1 MTSIPWTVL
10 IEVILRYGVP
20 FAEKLW
26 SLIQSGAAPT
36 AADWE
41 ALRLL
46 TTQDARSKMAEALA
60 KNGIDPASELGKSL
74 LELAS

>member
-1 MTSIPWTVL
+1 MSWIQLLP
-10 IEVILRYGVP
+10 VILQYGTA

-26 SLIQSGAAPT
+26 SLIQTNAAPT

-74 LELAS
+74 LALAS